1 MKSIFWLVATVVQ
14 VLNIAFLSDFAQAQ
28 PCSEDREVR
37 RTTNIHWDK
46 PLPPCSETAAAAGQT
61 AEDKLPATVEIGNDG
76 GGLVAEYALRLYEMR
91 DAKQNVEFVG
101 RCDSACTLFLAL
113 PTEQTCITDRAYFRF
128 HAPSAPSASA
138 AAAVGAYMMRKYPDW
153 VRAWIVAQGGLSD
166 RLATMSYEY
175 ASRFMRTCS

>member
-1 MKSIFWLVATVVQ
+1 VKPVFWLVATVVQ
-14 VLNIAFLSDFAQAQ
+14 ALNITFLSDFAQAQ

-37 RTTNIHWDK
+37 RSASTQWDM
-46 PLPPCSETAAAAGQT
+46 PSAACSETAAAAGRP
-61 AEDKLPATVEIGNDG
+61 AEDEVQATVEIGDDD
-76 GGLVAEYALRLYEMR
+76 GGLVADYALRLYEMLEE
-91 DAKQNVEFVG
+91 KQSVAFVG

-113 PTEQTCITDRAYFRF
+113 PTEQTCIAEGAYFRF

-175 ASRFMRTCS
+175 ASRFMRTCG

>member
-1 MKSIFWLVATVVQ
+1 MKPIFWLVATVVQ

-28 PCSEDREVR
+28 PCSEEREMR
-37 RTTNIHWDK
+37 RATNIQWDK
-46 PLPPCSETAAAAGQT
+46 PFAPCSETVAAAGQT
-61 AEDKLPATVEIGNDG
+61 AEDKVQATVEIGNDD
-76 GGLVAEYALRLYEMR
+76 GGLVAEYALRLYEMLE
-91 DAKQNVEFVG
+91 AKQNVEFVG

-113 PTEQTCITDRAYFRF
+113 PIAQTCIREGAYFSF

-138 AAAVGAYMMRKYPDW
+138 AAAVGSYMMRKYPEW

-175 ASRFMRTCS
+175 ASRFMRSCG